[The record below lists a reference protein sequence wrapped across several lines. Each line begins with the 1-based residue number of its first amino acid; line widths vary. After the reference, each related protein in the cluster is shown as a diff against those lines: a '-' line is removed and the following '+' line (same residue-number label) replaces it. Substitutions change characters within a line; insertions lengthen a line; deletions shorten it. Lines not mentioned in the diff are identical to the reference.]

1 MKKRIFAA
9 LLALALISTGA
20 LADFADVDASAWYA
34 EAVAWAEEN
43 GVMDGVAEG
52 EFNPDGVMTRAM
64 VVTILYR
71 LAGEPELPES
81 DWGYPYSDVDAS
93 AWYALPVYWARLE
106 GIAGGVSDA
115 EFAPGGNITREQ
127 LVTMLHRFAGS
138 PGEGGALDF
147 ADAESISPWAVSA
160 VAWAAA
166 NGVVSGREGNVF
178 DPAGSATRAECAA
191 VLMRFAALTAEPEE
205 PEEPEYVPNL
215 DIIPRNSYDADEFY
229 LEDGFL
235 RYGEDSRV
243 GIDVSSHQGE
253 IDWEAVA
260 DSGVEFA
267 IIRAG
272 YRGYSEGELF
282 VDPFFFENIEGALE
296 NGLDVG
302 VYFFSQALNTEEALE
317 EAEFLLEAVEGYELA
332 LPVVFDW
339 ERISYD
345 GGRTAE
351 ASGVT
356 VTDCA
361 IAFCEAVEAE
371 GYTAMCYGSPN
382 TVNSDLYI
390 DRLLDYPFWLA
401 HYTEDLAVTDYPYH
415 YDIWQY
421 TSDGSV
427 PGIETRVDLNVA
439 IGDIFA

>member
-1 MKKRIFAA
+1 M
-9 LLALALISTGA
+9 
-20 LADFADVDASAWYA
+20 
-34 EAVAWAEEN
+34 
-43 GVMDGVAEG
+43 
-52 EFNPDGVMTRAM
+52 
-64 VVTILYR
+64 
-71 LAGEPELPES
+71 
-81 DWGYPYSDVDAS
+81 
-93 AWYALPVYWARLE
+93 
-106 GIAGGVSDA
+106 
-115 EFAPGGNITREQ
+115 
-127 LVTMLHRFAGS
+127 
-138 PGEGGALDF
+138 
-147 ADAESISPWAVSA
+147 
-160 VAWAAA
+160 
-166 NGVVSGREGNVF
+166 
-178 DPAGSATRAECAA
+178 
-191 VLMRFAALTAEPEE
+191 
-205 PEEPEYVPNL
+205 
-215 DIIPRNSYDADEFY
+215 
-229 LEDGFL
+229 
-235 RYGEDSRV
+235 

-351 ASGVT
+351 VSGVT

-371 GYTAMCYGSPN
+371 GYAAMCYGSPN